1 MLPQAAAN
9 QTDMGAYL
17 DDVNVKLYVA
27 DWVVKETTQYSVD
40 KSVAGKIENCGLVCS
55 LYFFK
60 ARVMHMQYKNV
71 LAQ

>member
-1 MLPQAAAN
+1 VLPQAAAN

-17 DDVNVKLYVA
+17 DDVNVKLYVS
-27 DWVVKETTQYSVD
+27 DWVVKETIQYSID
-40 KSVAGKIENCGLVCS
+40 KSDPGKIENCGLVCR

-60 ARVMHMQYKNV
+60 ARVMHMQYKHV